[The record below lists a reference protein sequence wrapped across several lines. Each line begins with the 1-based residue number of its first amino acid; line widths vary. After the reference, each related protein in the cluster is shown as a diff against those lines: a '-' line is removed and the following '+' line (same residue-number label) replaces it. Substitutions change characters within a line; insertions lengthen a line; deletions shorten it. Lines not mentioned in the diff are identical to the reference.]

1 MIERTS
7 NKCYVT
13 IYTSRPG
20 FVIGKKEVILIKLK
34 IIYQNL
40 PQMKLH

>member
-20 FVIGKKEVILIKLK
+20 FVIGKREVILIKLR
-34 IIYQNL
+34 IIYLNL
-40 PQMKLH
+40 QKMKLP